1 MTKLSRKVAYLGV
14 FTALSLICFLI
25 ENLLPPLFIPGAR
38 LGLGNIFIILA
49 LVLYSLPEAF
59 ILLAAKC
66 ILAAIF
72 GGPIAILYSA
82 AAGVVSLILTFLLI
96 RFLSERVSVVAIA
109 ALSAVVHNMT
119 QLTVYALIT
128 KAKEVFLYAP
138 YLAIS
143 GLAAGIVTGLVAFL
157 ILKYFPFDKVSKD
170 KSTIQTEEI

>member
-1 MTKLSRKVAYLGV
+1 M

-25 ENLLPPLFIPGAR
+25 ENLMPPLFIPGAR

-72 GGPIAILYSA
+72 GGPMAILYSA
-82 AAGVVSLILTFLLI
+82 AAGLISLILTFLLV
-96 RFLSERVSVVAIA
+96 RFMSERVSLIAIA

-119 QLTVYALIT
+119 QLTVYAIIT

-143 GLAAGIVTGLVAFL
+143 GFLAGIATGLTAFL
-157 ILKYFPFDKVSKD
+157 LLKYFPLFKRNDHTQD
-170 KSTIQTEEI
+170 TF